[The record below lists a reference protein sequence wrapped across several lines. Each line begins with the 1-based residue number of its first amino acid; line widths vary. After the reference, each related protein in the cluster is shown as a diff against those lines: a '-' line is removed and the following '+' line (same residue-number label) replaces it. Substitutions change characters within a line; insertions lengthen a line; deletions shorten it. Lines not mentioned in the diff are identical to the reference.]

1 MAWFLEANS
10 ITERWAYTDA
20 VFNAEECSDLIKL
33 ALDSDSKT
41 QAKTGTDP
49 ILNNVRKGSVVWLDE
64 KKEENFWV
72 YRRCT
77 DIISNLNKKYFN
89 YDLTFIETLQ
99 FTIYDDTNDYYGM
112 HVDNMYRGYGC
123 RKLSFSVQLSS
134 EENYSGCE
142 LKLYYDNKPV
152 TAPKNLGMLIAFSSM
167 VLHEVTP
174 ITKGTRYSLVG
185 WVHGPKFK

>member
-77 DIISNLNKKYFN
+77 DIISNLNKKYF
-89 YDLTFIETLQ
+89 
-99 FTIYDDTNDYYGM
+99 
-112 HVDNMYRGYGC
+112 MY
-123 RKLSFSVQLSS
+123 
-134 EENYSGCE
+134 
-142 LKLYYDNKPV
+142 
-152 TAPKNLGMLIAFSSM
+152 
-167 VLHEVTP
+167 
-174 ITKGTRYSLVG
+174 
-185 WVHGPKFK
+185 